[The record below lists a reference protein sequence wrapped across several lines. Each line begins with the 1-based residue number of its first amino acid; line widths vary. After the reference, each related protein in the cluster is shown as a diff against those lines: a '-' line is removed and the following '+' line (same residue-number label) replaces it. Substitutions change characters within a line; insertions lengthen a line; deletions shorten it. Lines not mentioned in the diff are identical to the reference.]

1 MGIATKRFAGSVD
14 GKVLS
19 EKVRQLL
26 AGK

>member
-26 AGK
+26 TGK